1 MNYHFIYLIQ
11 DARDI
16 NTNVY
21 KIGKSTQENTRRV
34 KSYPK
39 GSFLYLQVACNN
51 CHTMETK
58 IINYFKSEFGSPVR
72 GREYFLGDL
81 YLMIHLI
88 FFIVQSDINP
98 NIEYLSTNQYN
109 HSIYVYNN
117 KGAVDYKLNFKDNI
131 LDSIKRELVKTELKY
146 RNIESKLNTK
156 SVNTQSVNTKSV
168 NTKSVNTELIN
179 TNYKP
184 NNIHIKYYLLS
195 FVVFST
201 SLYEIYNNPFTLTP
215 WIVLGFQGLLL
226 KFDTYTYRSL

>member
-1 MNYHFIYLIQ
+1 MEYHFIYLIQ
-11 DARDI
+11 DAIDI
-16 NTNVY
+16 NTNIY

-117 KGAVDYKLNFKDNI
+117 KGVVDYKLNFKDNI
-131 LDSIKRELVKTELKY
+131 LDSIKRKLVKTELKY

-156 SVNTQSVNTKSV
+156 SVNTQ
-168 NTKSVNTELIN
+168 SVNTELIN

-201 SLYEIYNNPFTLTP
+201 SVYEIYNNPFTLTP

-226 KFDTYTYRSL
+226 KFDTYMYRYL

>member
-1 MNYHFIYLIQ
+1 MEYHFIYLIQ

-16 NTNVY
+16 NTNIY

-117 KGAVDYKLNFKDNI
+117 KGTVDYTLNFKDNI

-146 RNIESKLNTK
+146 RTIKSKL
-156 SVNTQSVNTKSV
+156 NTKSV

-184 NNIHIKYYLLS
+184 TNIKYYLLS
-195 FVVFST
+195 FVVFSK
-201 SLYEIYNNPFTLTP
+201 SIYEIYNNPVILTP
-215 WIVLGFQGLLL
+215 WIVLGFQGILF
-226 KFDTYTYRSL
+226 KI

>member
-1 MNYHFIYLIQ
+1 MEYHFIYLIQ

-16 NTNVY
+16 NTNIY

-109 HSIYVYNN
+109 HSIYVYNHKN
-117 KGAVDYKLNFKDNI
+117 VVDYKLNYKDNI

-146 RNIESKLNTK
+146 RAIKSKL
-156 SVNTQSVNTKSV
+156 NTKSV

-184 NNIHIKYYLLS
+184 TNIKYYLLS
-195 FVVFST
+195 FVVFSK
-201 SLYEIYNNPFTLTP
+201 SIYEIYNNPVILTP
-215 WIVLGFQGLLL
+215 WIVLGFQGILF
-226 KFDTYTYRSL
+226 KI

>member
-1 MNYHFIYLIQ
+1 MEYHFIYLIQ

-16 NTNVY
+16 NTNIY

-58 IINYFKSEFGSPVR
+58 IIDYFKSEFGSPIR

-88 FFIVQSDINP
+88 FFIVQADNNP
-98 NIEYLSTNQYN
+98 NSEYLSTNIEYLSTNQYN
-109 HSIYVYNN
+109 RSIYVYNHKN
-117 KGAVDYKLNFKDNI
+117 VVDYKLNYKDNI

-146 RNIESKLNTK
+146 RNLESKLNSKQEKINNKPKDK
-156 SVNTQSVNTKSV
+156 S
-168 NTKSVNTELIN
+168 IN
-179 TNYKP
+179 N
-184 NNIHIKYYLLS
+184 KYYLLS

-201 SLYEIYNNPFTLTP
+201 SLYEIYNNPFILTP
-215 WIVLGFQGLLL
+215 WIVLGFQGILF
-226 KFDTYTYRSL
+226 KI

>member
-1 MNYHFIYLIQ
+1 
-11 DARDI
+11 
-16 NTNVY
+16 
-21 KIGKSTQENTRRV
+21 
-34 KSYPK
+34 
-39 GSFLYLQVACNN
+39 
-51 CHTMETK
+51 METK

-117 KGAVDYKLNFKDNI
+117 KGTVDYTLNFKDNI

-146 RNIESKLNTK
+146 RTIKSKL
-156 SVNTQSVNTKSV
+156 NTKSV

-184 NNIHIKYYLLS
+184 TNIKYYLLS
-195 FVVFST
+195 FVVFSK
-201 SLYEIYNNPFTLTP
+201 SIYEIYNNPVILTP
-215 WIVLGFQGLLL
+215 WIVLGFQGILF
-226 KFDTYTYRSL
+226 KI